1 MRKLT
6 VILISILLLA
16 CLVSCGKSESGN
28 VEYEVLTVAPY
39 TIITGKNDS
48 GPVEEMRLAFI
59 YMDNGTPK
67 LIKDYYEIDQEL
79 YGNHI
84 VIGESNKYVIVNEY
98 RNRTEYL
105 YLTQETYNSLFP
117 ESEK

>member
-1 MRKLT
+1 MRKLI
-6 VILISILLLA
+6 VIIISILLLT
-16 CLVSCGKSESGN
+16 CLVSCGESEYGN

-59 YMDNGTPK
+59 YLDNGTPK

-79 YGNHI
+79 YGNYI